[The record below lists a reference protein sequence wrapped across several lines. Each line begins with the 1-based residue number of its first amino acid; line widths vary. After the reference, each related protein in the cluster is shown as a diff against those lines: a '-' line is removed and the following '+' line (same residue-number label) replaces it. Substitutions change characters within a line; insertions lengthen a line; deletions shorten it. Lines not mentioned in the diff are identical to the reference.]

1 VHLCNR
7 VKRGMA
13 MSRYIGV
20 DIGGTNIVFG
30 LVDQENNCLFF
41 KKIPTE
47 AAKGAAHTIQTIAA
61 IILELIEQSDE
72 PVIAV
77 GVGVPGFVDH
87 EGGISV
93 QTVNMGWT
101 NFPFVA
107 ELQRFISIPVYI
119 NNDVRLYVYG
129 EALAGAGKGYK
140 HVLGV
145 TLGTGIAAAIVNEGQ
160 LYYGSGNRA
169 GELGHIPMDGISYP
183 CLCGQIGCL
192 ETVASANGIARQA
205 KDAIAQG
212 QASLMQQW
220 FSNDRLN
227 ELTAADVSK
236 AYDHGD
242 SLAQQIMRDTGTIL
256 AKGLAYAVYLYSPDV
271 IIIGGG
277 ASLAGDRLMVPLKE
291 ELERLILPIYW
302 HGLDVLTAQR
312 IDDAGIIGSALYAKN
327 QNELGELSCH

>member
-1 VHLCNR
+1 
-7 VKRGMA
+7 MA

-20 DIGGTNIVFG
+20 DIGGTNIAFG

-47 AAKGAAHTIQTIAA
+47 AAKGAAHTTQIIAA
-61 IILELIEQSDE
+61 IIEDLIEQSEE

-77 GVGVPGFVDH
+77 GVGVPGIVDH
-87 EGGISV
+87 VGGISV
-93 QTVNMGWT
+93 QAVNMGWI
-101 NFPFVA
+101 NYPFVA
-107 ELQRFISIPVYI
+107 ELQRLISLPVYI

-129 EALAGAGKGYK
+129 EALAGAGKAFK

-145 TLGTGIAAAIVNEGQ
+145 TLGTGIAAAVVNEGQ

-169 GELGHIPMDGISYP
+169 GELGHIPMEGVSYP

-192 ETVASANGIARQA
+192 ETIASANGIARQA

-212 QASLMQQW
+212 KASLMRQW
-220 FSNDRLN
+220 FANDRLN
-227 ELTAADVSK
+227 ELTATDVSK
-236 AYDHGD
+236 AYDQGD
-242 SLAQQIMRDTGTIL
+242 SLAQQIMRNTGAIL

-277 ASLAGDRLMVPLKE
+277 ASLAGDRLMVPMKE
-291 ELERLILPIYW
+291 QLERLILPIYW
-302 HGLDVLTAQR
+302 QGLEVLTAQR

-327 QNELGELSCH
+327 QKERGKLSCH